1 MYGLEPP
8 EIQAFSVV
16 DCPTSIELG
25 EKLIPVTE
33 GSAFIVKYAFP
44 DDP

>member
-8 EIQAFSVV
+8 EIQAVSVV